1 MAANISAFNTVISY
15 DIWQTYVV
23 KDREDDY
30 YLKFGRIATI
40 IATAIAIFTVLLAQN
55 FGNIMDYLQTLFGF
69 FNAPLFATFILG
81 MFWKRMTPHA
91 GWSGLVAGTGSAIA
105 FWYVASFTDMINLP
119 GQGTAFVAAGV
130 AFVVD
135 ILVSIVVTLF
145 TQPKPDS
152 ELVGFVSSVT
162 PKDHFEDY
170 TEKSLPWYQQTVP
183 LGIIC
188 LVMAVALNVIFA

>member
-1 MAANISAFNTVISY
+1 M
-15 DIWQTYVV
+15 
-23 KDREDDY
+23 
-30 YLKFGRIATI
+30 
-40 IATAIAIFTVLLAQN
+40 
-55 FGNIMDYLQTLFGF
+55 
-69 FNAPLFATFILG
+69 
-81 MFWKRMTPHA
+81 
-91 GWSGLVAGTGSAIA
+91 
-105 FWYVASFTDMINLP
+105 
-119 GQGTAFVAAGV
+119 
-130 AFVVD
+130 
-135 ILVSIVVTLF
+135 F